1 MRAEMV
7 DIGRAQA
14 ELSGVPAGKGLSEW
28 AAGLSGVGRY
38 AEAAGV
44 MTELVAAVLP
54 DGPCDGALGADP
66 VEGAR
71 ALARILMDRS
81 TFHAAARDLGPA
93 LDDFRQALRHL
104 GEEAG

>member
-1 MRAEMV
+1 MAR
-7 DIGRAQA
+7 R
-14 ELSGVPAGKGLSEW
+14 LY
-28 AAGLSGVGRY
+28 RH
-38 AEAAGV
+38 
-44 MTELVAAVLP
+44 
-54 DGPCDGALGADP
+54 DP

-71 ALARILMDRS
+71 ALARILIDRS